1 MYYLDKSGKINYIEN
16 QKYNSDKEFYKELW
30 KKKYNI
36 KLKTKNYGH
45 TNKLIAYILNDK
57 NQA

>member
-57 NQA
+57 N